1 MVTRIMSGAPKT
13 LDVFSAVIQVVLS
26 DGVLTQEE
34 KRLII
39 TIGRELELD
48 DGDPLKVYEAV
59 LRGVEIEG
67 GREMTRKE
75 RVDLYR
81 KSWMTVHFNEDESED
96 EAAVMK
102 CLREELHFS
111 KDEADAIIAPMR
123 ENERNTDVENQ
134 TTVIGKMKKKFW
146 K

>member
-1 MVTRIMSGAPKT
+1 MSGAPET
-13 LDVFSAVIQVVLS
+13 LKVFSAIIRVVLS

-59 LRGVEIEG
+59 KNGEEIVG

-81 KSWMTVHFNEDESED
+81 KSWITVHFNEDESED

-111 KDEADAIIAPMR
+111 KDEADSIIEPMR
-123 ENERNTDVENQ
+123 EKQEQIEEMPSTFVDK
-134 TTVIGKMKKKFW
+134 IKKKIR

>member
-1 MVTRIMSGAPKT
+1 MSGAPET
-13 LDVFSAVIQVVLS
+13 LKVFSAVIKVVLS

-39 TIGRELELD
+39 AIGRELELD
-48 DGDPLKVYEAV
+48 DGDPLNVYNAV
-59 LRGVEIEG
+59 IKGEEIGG

-111 KDEADAIIAPMR
+111 KDEAKAIIEPLR
-123 ENERNTDVENQ
+123 EKQNEYEDIKPKTLVE
-134 TTVIGKMKKKFW
+134 KMKKIIGR
-146 K
+146 

>member
-1 MVTRIMSGAPKT
+1 MTGAPET
-13 LDVFSAVIQVVLS
+13 LKVFSAIIRVVLS
-26 DGVLTQEE
+26 DGILTQEE

-59 LRGVEIEG
+59 KHGEEIVG

-81 KSWMTVHFNEDESED
+81 KSWMTVHFNEDESDD

-111 KDEADAIIAPMR
+111 KDEADSIIEPMR
-123 ENERNTDVENQ
+123 EKQEQIEEMPSTFVDK
-134 TTVIGKMKKKFW
+134 IKKKIR

>member
-1 MVTRIMSGAPKT
+1 MSGAPET
-13 LDVFSAVIQVVLS
+13 LKVFSAVIKVVLS

-39 TIGRELELD
+39 AIGRELELD
-48 DGDPLKVYEAV
+48 DGDPLNVYNAV
-59 LRGVEIEG
+59 LKGEQIDG

-81 KSWMTVHFNEDESED
+81 KSWMTVHFNEDESDD

-111 KDEADAIIAPMR
+111 KDEAKAIIEPLR
-123 ENERNTDVENQ
+123 EKQNELEEVESK
-134 TTVIGKMKKKFW
+134 TLVEKMKKIIGR
-146 K
+146 

>member
-1 MVTRIMSGAPKT
+1 MRGAPET
-13 LDVFSAVIQVVLS
+13 LKVFSAVIKVGLS

-39 TIGRELELD
+39 AIGRELELD
-48 DGDPLKVYEAV
+48 DGDPLNVYNAV
-59 LRGVEIEG
+59 LKGEEIDG

-102 CLREELHFS
+102 CLREELYFS
-111 KDEADAIIAPMR
+111 KDEAKAIIEPLR
-123 ENERNTDVENQ
+123 EKQKEDEYEDPKSLLE
-134 TTVIGKMKKKFW
+134 KMKKIIGR
-146 K
+146 

>member
-1 MVTRIMSGAPKT
+1 MSGAPET
-13 LDVFSAVIQVVLS
+13 LKVFSAVIKVVLS

-39 TIGRELELD
+39 AIGRELELD
-48 DGDPLKVYEAV
+48 DGDPLNVYNAV
-59 LRGVEIEG
+59 LNGEEIDG

-81 KSWMTVHFNEDESED
+81 KSWMTVHFNEDESDD

-111 KDEADAIIAPMR
+111 KDEAKAIIEPLR
-123 ENERNTDVENQ
+123 EKQNELEEVESK
-134 TTVIGKMKKKFW
+134 TLVEKMKKIIGR
-146 K
+146 